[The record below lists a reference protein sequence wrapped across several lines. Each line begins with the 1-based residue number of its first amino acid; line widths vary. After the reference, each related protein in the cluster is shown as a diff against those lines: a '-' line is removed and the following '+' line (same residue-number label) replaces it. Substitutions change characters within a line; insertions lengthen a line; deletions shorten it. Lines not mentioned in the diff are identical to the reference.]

1 MMTYLTQRGEFYLK
15 CLQVVTMLIILSSWK
30 WLSNQMQQ
38 YTVYLYLQTALH
50 VSVGISTHHQ
60 ELITLYLQYLLQCVP
75 LTTEP
80 GISLMILT
88 PMKILQRDLN
98 RSTFV
103 VWEMKVAV
111 TVFLIPDTVDTV
123 LWVSYE
129 GWRYRP
135 KHVQQS
141 TVINKLLFCCI
152 LLDNYW
158 QILQKH
164 GGLNIKLIFL
174 VSISKP
180 LVV

>member
-80 GISLMILT
+80 GIYLIILI
-88 PMKILQRDLN
+88 PMKI
-98 RSTFV
+98 
-103 VWEMKVAV
+103 
-111 TVFLIPDTVDTV
+111 
-123 LWVSYE
+123 
-129 GWRYRP
+129 
-135 KHVQQS
+135 
-141 TVINKLLFCCI
+141 
-152 LLDNYW
+152 
-158 QILQKH
+158 
-164 GGLNIKLIFL
+164 
-174 VSISKP
+174 
-180 LVV
+180 